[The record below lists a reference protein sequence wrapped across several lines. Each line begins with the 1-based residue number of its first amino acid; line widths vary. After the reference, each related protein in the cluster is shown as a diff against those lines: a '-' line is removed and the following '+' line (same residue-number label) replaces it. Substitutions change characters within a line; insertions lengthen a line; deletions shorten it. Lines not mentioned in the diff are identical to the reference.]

1 MKRLYIVVEGQT
13 EEAFV
18 NHLIAPYLRDSH
30 QIWSVTPILIK
41 TSSKQK
47 GGFSNYEHLRRDLL
61 RLLREQDVV
70 VSMFVDFF
78 RCPET
83 PGKEFWFGKVGHL
96 EEVEERERQIALDIA
111 NDRFIPYIQLHEF
124 EALLFASS
132 EGFASQKFNP
142 HQIKELQ
149 QVCREFPNP
158 EDINTSP
165 EGAPSKRLLRVVPD
179 YHKVKHGRAIAQMIG
194 LQVMLNRCPRFAA
207 WVERLIEACQ

>member
-18 NHLIAPYLRDSH
+18 NDLLMPYLGEAYQLWD
-30 QIWSVTPILIK
+30 VTPILIR
-41 TSSKQK
+41 TSATGR
-47 GGFSNYEHLRRDLL
+47 GGFSNYDYLRRDLL

-70 VSMFVDFF
+70 VSMLVDFF

-83 PGKEFWFGKVGHL
+83 PGKEFWSRKVGHL
-96 EEVEERERQIALDIA
+96 AEAEEREHQLALDIA

-132 EGFASQKFNP
+132 EGFASQDFEP

-158 EDINTSP
+158 EEINTSP
-165 EGAPSKRLLRVVPD
+165 EGAPSKRLLQAVPY
-179 YHKVKHGRAIAQMIG
+179 YHKVKHGRAIAQTIG
-194 LQVMLNRCPRFAA
+194 LHVMLERCPRFAA
-207 WVERLIEACQ
+207 WIERLAEACR